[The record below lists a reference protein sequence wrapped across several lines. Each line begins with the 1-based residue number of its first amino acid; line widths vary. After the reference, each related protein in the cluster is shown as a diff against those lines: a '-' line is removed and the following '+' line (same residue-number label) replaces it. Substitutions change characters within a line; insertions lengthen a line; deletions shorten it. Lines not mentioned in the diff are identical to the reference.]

1 VSALC
6 FYQLADL
13 LRSQRWVAPLLA
25 YTLLLAAFY
34 ASDAGPAVPAFG
46 VTAVALLPV
55 SAWLTR
61 VVLSV
66 EDDAARQVT
75 AATAGGQL
83 RVQTALL
90 VSAVGTAAPLVV
102 LAVGWA
108 SVANAGNV
116 TGWRAYLGG
125 LAIHAVL
132 ALCGVGLGAVL
143 SRPLVRAPGTAA
155 LAIVGVVVGALIV
168 PWSPVAG
175 LLRVLETDPHSRFAA
190 RLSPSV
196 VAVLIIATTC
206 CALSLIAARRD

>member
-6 FYQLADL
+6 RYQLADL
-13 LRSQRWVAPLLA
+13 LRSQRWVAPLLT
-25 YTLLLAAFY
+25 YTLFLAALY
-34 ASDAGPAVPAFG
+34 ASDAGAAVPAFG
-46 VTAVALLPV
+46 VTAIALLPV

-75 AATAGGQL
+75 AATVGGQL
-83 RVQTALL
+83 RVQAALL
-90 VSAVGTAAPLVV
+90 VSAVVAAAPFVV

-125 LAIHAVL
+125 LGIHSVL
-132 ALCGVGLGAVL
+132 ALLGVGLGATL
-143 SRPLVRAPGTAA
+143 SRPLVRAPGAAA
-155 LAIVGVVVGALIV
+155 LAIVGVVVVVLIV

-175 LLRVLETDPHSRFAA
+175 LLRVLETDPHRGFAA
-190 RLSPSV
+190 QLMPSV
-196 VAVLIIATTC
+196 VALLVLAAAAG
-206 CALSLIAARRD
+206 ALSLFAARRS